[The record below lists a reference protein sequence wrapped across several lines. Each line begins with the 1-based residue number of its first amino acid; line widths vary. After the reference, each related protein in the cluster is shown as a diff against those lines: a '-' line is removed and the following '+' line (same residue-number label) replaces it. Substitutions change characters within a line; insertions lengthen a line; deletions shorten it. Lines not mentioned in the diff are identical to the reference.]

1 MKNKTILLILVISV
15 SIFTI
20 GTSFASEANVQF
32 FTGLD
37 SSSGINELE
46 KRNFSEYDTSP
57 LNMNH
62 GCGSENPYDIWTDGS
77 LLKDW
82 MENKNNWFEIFEIDP
97 NTNQITNFPKFPI
110 GYEFKGGGSC
120 SGNKYSNFYESLFS
134 LSNETKEKFLEENN
148 VKFEASK
155 LENTGNNYIK
165 SVTESIKYWKTVK
178 TKVNTYKYY
187 KINKKT
193 IFKDGSTN
201 TTTSIKKQIL
211 KTYNKKTSINL
222 KSKNWK
228 KGKYN
233 NKYIIITKNPN
244 QKQINKFKLNKA
256 NKDVKISKVIT
267 TSTKNNKNK
276 KYYNTYKKPSNGK
289 IFKTEKN
296 KKIDEINV
304 YYTIKKYEWINQ

>member
-1 MKNKTILLILVISV
+1 MKNKIILLILVISV

-32 FTGLD
+32 FNGLD
-37 SSSGINELE
+37 SSSEINELE

-120 SGNKYSNFYESLFS
+120 SGNKYPNFYESLFS